1 MKIYKALIA
10 IPLAF
15 GLSGCVIISGD
26 GGDWDEHSSISNW
39 ESKQKTNRTNITK
52 LTIGLDHVTVLT
64 RMGDP
69 DISEAFTG
77 SNDKAYQILF
87 YRTHK
92 LHGDGDTTKD
102 ETTPLVFEDGV
113 LIGWGNDALQRTQ

>member
-10 IPLAF
+10 APLAF
-15 GLSGCVIISGD
+15 SLCGCVIVAGD
-26 GGDWDEHSSISNW
+26 GDWDEHRSLSNW
-39 ESKQKTNRTNITK
+39 ESQQKLNRTNITK
-52 LTIGLDHVTVLT
+52 LTLGLEQATVLT

-77 SNDKAYQILF
+77 NNGKSYQVLF
-87 YRTHK
+87 YRTQRV
-92 LHGDGDTTKD
+92 HGDDDTTKD

-113 LIGWGNDALQRTQ
+113 LIGWGNDALQRIQ